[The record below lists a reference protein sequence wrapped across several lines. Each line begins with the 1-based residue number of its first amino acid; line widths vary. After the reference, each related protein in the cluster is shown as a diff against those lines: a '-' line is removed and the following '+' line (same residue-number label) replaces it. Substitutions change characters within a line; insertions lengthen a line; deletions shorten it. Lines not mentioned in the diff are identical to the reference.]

1 MDSCKAAPPIGVQK
15 KSTLQKRAVSSHHT
29 DRILSHCSRV
39 VCQDIYLLAL
49 LFSNKTVKYREEPDH
64 TCSRRDGAEH
74 GLMEVLQLSWK
85 RRKAELQEVGPV
97 CFVIKDHVA
106 GRRPSPSPV
115 TTDSTV
121 SSCCSGQLLQ
131 NGCTISAADEKALN
145 VRGKVLFIRVK
156 ARRDTIGGPSP
167 LFGGIYELKMAAE
180 MRAKNI
186 FS

>member
-1 MDSCKAAPPIGVQK
+1 
-15 KSTLQKRAVSSHHT
+15 
-29 DRILSHCSRV
+29 
-39 VCQDIYLLAL
+39 
-49 LFSNKTVKYREEPDH
+49 
-64 TCSRRDGAEH
+64 
-74 GLMEVLQLSWK
+74 MEVLQLSWK
-85 RRKAELQEVGPV
+85 RRKAELREVGPV

-131 NGCTISAADEKALN
+131 NGCTISSADEKALK
-145 VRGKVLFIRVK
+145 VRGKVLFIRIK
-156 ARRDTIGGPSP
+156 ARRDGIRGPPP
-167 LFGGIYELKMAAE
+167 LFGGICKLNMAAE

>member
-1 MDSCKAAPPIGVQK
+1 M
-15 KSTLQKRAVSSHHT
+15 
-29 DRILSHCSRV
+29 
-39 VCQDIYLLAL
+39 VCQVINLFAF
-49 LFSNKTVKYREEPDH
+49 LFSYKTVKYRREQDH
-64 TCSRRDGAEH
+64 T
-74 GLMEVLQLSWK
+74 VLQLSWK
-85 RRKAELQEVGPV
+85 RRKAELSEVGPV

-145 VRGKVLFIRVK
+145 VRGKILFIRFK
-156 ARRDTIGGPSP
+156 ARRDSIRGPPP
-167 LFGGIYELKMAAE
+167 LFCGIYKQNMAAE

-186 FS
+186 FSWAPLWRERLRLRGCLMAFFFWLHSLRAGVVNPVYLFI

>member
-1 MDSCKAAPPIGVQK
+1 M
-15 KSTLQKRAVSSHHT
+15 
-29 DRILSHCSRV
+29 
-39 VCQDIYLLAL
+39 
-49 LFSNKTVKYREEPDH
+49 
-64 TCSRRDGAEH
+64 
-74 GLMEVLQLSWK
+74 LQLSWK
-85 RRKAELQEVGPV
+85 RRKVELQKVGPV

-131 NGCTISAADEKALN
+131 NGCTISAANEKALN
-145 VRGKVLFIRVK
+145 VRGKIVFMRIK
-156 ARRDTIGGPSP
+156 ARRDSIRGPSP
-167 LFGGIYELKMAAE
+167 LFGRIYKLNMAAE

>member
-1 MDSCKAAPPIGVQK
+1 MF
-15 KSTLQKRAVSSHHT
+15 
-29 DRILSHCSRV
+29 
-39 VCQDIYLLAL
+39 AL
-49 LFSNKTVKYREEPDH
+49 LFSYKTVKYKGELDH
-64 TCSRRDGAEH
+64 TCLRRDGAEH

-85 RRKAELQEVGPV
+85 RRKVELRKVGPV

-145 VRGKVLFIRVK
+145 VRGKALFIRTK
-156 ARRDTIGGPSP
+156 ARRDSIRGPSP
-167 LFGGIYELKMAAE
+167 LFGGICKLNMAAE